1 MLLDDLWYGN
11 IQPQSQCTAERYKTG
26 NGNRR
31 NNTEIKN
38 LLKLL
43 DQNRKKLCAT
53 MTPEQ
58 KELFETYDDCA
69 LELQCVIERE
79 TFAYGFRLGSNL
91 TAEALQKPLYKLD

>member
-11 IQPQSQCTAERYKTG
+11 IQPQSQCTAD
-26 NGNRR
+26 
-31 NNTEIKN
+31 NTEIKN

-91 TAEALQKPLYKLD
+91 TAEALQKLLYKLD